1 MIVNNDLT
9 NPSASD
15 VLVTAT
21 VPDTGLYRLR
31 VLLSSSV
38 AVAVRV
44 YTTIVGSPL
53 ILRVP
58 NYGSFFLDVG
68 VYPLTQGHQV
78 YLQLHETV
86 TGVVEG
92 SIFVDPVIRDVV

>member
-9 NPSASD
+9 NPSVSD

-21 VPDTGLYRLR
+21 VPDTGLYRIR
-31 VLLSSSV
+31 FLLSASA
-38 AVAVRV
+38 AVAVRA
-44 YTTIVGSPL
+44 YTTVVGSPL

-58 NYGSFFLDVG
+58 DNGTFFLDLG

-78 YLQLHETV
+78 YLQLHQTV

-92 SIFVDPVIRDVV
+92 SVLLDPVVHDVA